1 VYAILQVPNSKD
13 FLIMVVRL
21 AFKNI
26 QKVSLLMDGT
36 ENKTDGIVLN
46 TKNLTLKIKHYKLR
60 FDTRF
65 S

>member
-1 VYAILQVPNSKD
+1 
-13 FLIMVVRL
+13 MVVRL